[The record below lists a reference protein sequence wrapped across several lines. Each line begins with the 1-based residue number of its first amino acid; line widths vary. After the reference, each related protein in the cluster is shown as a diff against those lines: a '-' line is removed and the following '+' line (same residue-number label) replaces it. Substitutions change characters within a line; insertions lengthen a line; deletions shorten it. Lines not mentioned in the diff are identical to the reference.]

1 MTANYVLLEKI
12 TVGAATAAS
21 VTFSG
26 IPQTGYTD
34 LVVHM
39 SPRTTSGNI
48 YGDVRIKFNGAN
60 TNFSARYIEGNGAT
74 ASSGSLARDFLG
86 SAAGNG
92 STANTFSSTQIYI
105 PNYTSANYKSFSVDS
120 VQENNATTAYAG
132 LVANLWSNTAAI
144 NEITFYHHFF
154 YAILNFLFIR
164 RSSVRYRT
172 SNRAIRNRWRYHYD

>member
-1 MTANYVLLEKI
+1 MALQLFKI
-12 TVGAATAAS
+12 ETVEVASPAAS
-21 VTFSG
+21 VTFSS
-26 IPQTGYTD
+26 IPQGYTD
-34 LVVHM
+34 LIVNM

-48 YGDVRIKFNGAN
+48 YADVRIKFNGAN

-105 PNYTSANYKSFSVDS
+105 PNYTSANYKSFSIDS

-132 LVANLWSNTAAI
+132 LVTNLWSNTAAI
-144 NEITFYHHFF
+144 NEIVFYPQATTYFMTNSTLTL
-154 YAILNFLFIR
+154 YGVL
-164 RSSVRYRT
+164 
-172 SNRAIRNRWRYHYD
+172 

>member
-74 ASSGSLARDFLG
+74 A
-86 SAAGNG
+86 
-92 STANTFSSTQIYI
+92 
-105 PNYTSANYKSFSVDS
+105 
-120 VQENNATTAYAG
+120 
-132 LVANLWSNTAAI
+132 
-144 NEITFYHHFF
+144 
-154 YAILNFLFIR
+154 ILNLLPLR

-172 SNRAIRNRWRYHYD
+172 QQSCHTQQVAIPL